1 MTENNNNNPNTG
13 DSVDQPQSQ
22 SQNETAK
29 RSVSDA
35 EAKLIKEV
43 MEKKAQI
50 KEQTEKLASLQKTI
64 EGFGGVDAI
73 KALIDEKAKAEAAKK
88 EAEKEALEKKGE
100 WDKLKAQMA
109 DEHAK
114 ATEVFKTQVSELTAK
129 LEAEEAKIADL
140 TVGAA
145 FGSSEYISSKT
156 ILPGSKARALYGS
169 YFDIGEDGSVIG
181 YDKPRGS
188 AGRTALVDQL
198 GNNLGFEAA
207 IAKIIEADP
216 DHESLMRAQ
225 TSRGSGSGSTGMPHI
240 NKTTS
245 EKPKSGLEMI
255 AAALSKK

>member
-1 MTENNNNNPNTG
+1 MTENNNNNPNTD
-13 DSVDQPQSQ
+13 DSVDQ
-22 SQNETAK
+22 SQNQNEPTTK
-29 RSVSDA
+29 HSVSDA

-50 KEQTEKLASLQKTI
+50 KEQTEKLAFLQKTI

-73 KALIDEKAKAEAAKK
+73 KALIDEKAQAEAAKK

-100 WDKLKAQMA
+100 WEKLKAQMA
-109 DEHAK
+109 DEHVK
-114 ATEVFKTQVSELTAK
+114 ATEAFKTQVSELTAK
-129 LEAEEAKIADL
+129 LKGEEAKIAEL

-156 ILPGSKARALYGS
+156 ILPGAKARALYGS
-169 YFDIGEDGSVIG
+169 YFDIAEDGSVIG

-225 TSRGSGSGSTGMPHI
+225 TSRGSGSGSTGMPHT

-245 EKPKSGLEMI
+245 EKPRSGLEMI

>member
-1 MTENNNNNPNTG
+1 MTENNNNNSNTD
-13 DSVDQPQSQ
+13 DSINQPQPQ
-22 SQNETAK
+22 PQNDTVK
-29 RSVSDA
+29 HSVSDA

-88 EAEKEALEKKGE
+88 EADKEALEKKGE

-114 ATEVFKTQVSELTAK
+114 ATEAFKAQVSELTAR

-145 FGSSEYISSKT
+145 FGNSEYISSKT